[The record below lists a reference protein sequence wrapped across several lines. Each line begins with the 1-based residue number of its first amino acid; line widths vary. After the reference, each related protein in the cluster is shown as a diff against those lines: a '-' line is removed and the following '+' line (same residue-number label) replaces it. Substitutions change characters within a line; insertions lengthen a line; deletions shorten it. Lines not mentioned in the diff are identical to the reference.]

1 MDDYFA
7 AAAGPW
13 YWQLRDGVPILGMR
27 VEERHISVRGACHGG
42 VLMTMADLMSLPA
55 GRMAGLIDRLVP
67 TMTLAMDFI
76 SPAGAGDWLEMHT
89 DLLKRTR
96 KTIFAQTVIRARGGD
111 IVARSNA
118 IFRILSEPDPRGPI
132 LYQVLGLETE
142 SRTPSSTPK
151 SPN

>member
-1 MDDYFA
+1 VTAKQPTTQMRPPGSDWRHIAMDDYFA

-55 GRMAGLIDRLVP
+55 GCMAGLIDRLVP

-76 SPAGAGDWLEMHT
+76 SPAGASRLAT
-89 DLLKRTR
+89 SSFLV
-96 KTIFAQTVIRARGGD
+96 VIPPPESVKINSSAS
-111 IVARSNA
+111 IRS
-118 IFRILSEPDPRGPI
+118 
-132 LYQVLGLETE
+132 
-142 SRTPSSTPK
+142 K
-151 SPN
+151 